1 MIRHITKIKYRIR
14 RSWKKCYLFCIIRDK
29 RIFQKIKIK
38 DEYPGKEQKRKA
50 AGIEELEYNFWYD
63 SQGMNDNVESDLR
76 KPWQPC
82 KDIKLYFSGNV
93 GISEGWK
100 QERVHCNIHYKPYH
114 NWKYMRQMGEK
125 VYRTLPSNHCLIIWI
140 WPIALALRLG
150 EKGYFFSSFF

>member
-76 KPWQPC
+76 KP
-82 KDIKLYFSGNV
+82 
-93 GISEGWK
+93 
-100 QERVHCNIHYKPYH
+100 
-114 NWKYMRQMGEK
+114 
-125 VYRTLPSNHCLIIWI
+125 
-140 WPIALALRLG
+140 
-150 EKGYFFSSFF
+150 